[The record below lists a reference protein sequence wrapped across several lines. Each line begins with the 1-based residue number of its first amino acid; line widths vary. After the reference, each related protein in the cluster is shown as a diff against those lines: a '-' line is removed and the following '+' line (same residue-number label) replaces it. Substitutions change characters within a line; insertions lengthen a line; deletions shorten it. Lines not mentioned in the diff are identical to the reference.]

1 MTEKTMFRLNPAKNP
16 FLGNLPPNAFEDLM
30 GRAKILQLHDGD
42 VFIREGEPSD
52 SMYFVNFG
60 EVAILKGG
68 VEIDRQRAGGVIG
81 EMGVLTKAARSATIK
96 CVGEVELLRVEAEDF
111 IRIVD
116 SQPAM
121 LRNLVIDQLQK
132 VTSSQD
138 VRVNQGK
145 QIVEAKEVFG
155 RLVSPE
161 VYERVISKRKPEEM
175 LSGTLEDAAV
185 LFFDIRGFSTASEKM
200 GPQPLLKAL
209 NDHLG
214 IINARVSKH
223 RGTIVNFI
231 GDAVLAIFGCPVPLP
246 DAAGAA
252 VRCYLEAREELN
264 DFHQKRKETGE
275 HCFELGAGINFGG
288 LVSGAIGSKERMSY
302 SVLGDEVNLA
312 ARLEGLTRHYP
323 TEVIFSESCFDQL
336 PDDLKQQ
343 SLLMDRCTVKGR
355 KSPTGLYSLIAMSDA
370 DKSAYDAALNKYLA
384 GDFLAAESAFNGI
397 PGPLAAYMRR
407 RCGQLQVEQ
416 GKFWP
421 GYYQWDV
428 K

>member
-1 MTEKTMFRLNPAKNP
+1 MTDKTMFRLNPAKNP
-16 FLGNLPPNAFEDLM
+16 FLGNLPEAAMEDLM
-30 GRAKILQLHDGD
+30 GRAKVQQLQDGD

-52 SMYFVNFG
+52 SIYFINFG
-60 EVAILKGG
+60 EVVILKGG
-68 VEIDRQRAGGVIG
+68 VEIDRQGAGGVIG
-81 EMGVLTKAARSATIK
+81 EMGVLTKAPRSATIK
-96 CVGEVELLRVEAEDF
+96 CIAEVELLRVEADDF
-111 IRIVD
+111 VRIVD

-121 LRNLVIDQLQK
+121 LRNLVIDQLRK

-161 VYERVISKRKPEEM
+161 VYERVISKRNAEE
-175 LSGTLEDAAV
+175 LLNGTLEDSAV
-185 LFFDIRGFSTASEKM
+185 LFFDIKGFSTAAEKM

-209 NDHLG
+209 NEHLSV
-214 IINARVSKH
+214 INARISKH
-223 RGTIVNFI
+223 RGIVVNFI

-246 DAAGAA
+246 DPAAAA
-252 VRCYLEAREELN
+252 VRCYLEAREELAA
-264 DFHQKRKETGE
+264 FHQYRKETGE
-275 HCFELGAGINFGG
+275 HCFDLGAGINFGS
-288 LVSGAIGSKERMSY
+288 LVAGGIGSKERFSY
-302 SVLGDEVNLA
+302 TVLGDEVNLA
-312 ARLEGLTRHYP
+312 ARLESLTRHYP
-323 TEVIFSESCFDQL
+323 TEVIFSESCYDKL
-336 PDDLKQQ
+336 PGDLKSQ

-355 KSPTGLYSLIAMSDA
+355 KSPTGLYTLLPVSDA
-370 DKSAYDAALNKYLA
+370 EKAAYDEALNKYLA
-384 GDFLAAESAFNGI
+384 GDFLAAESAFNAI

-421 GYYQWDV
+421 GYYSWEV

>member
-1 MTEKTMFRLNPAKNP
+1 MTDKTIFRLNPAKNP
-16 FLGNLPPNAFEDLM
+16 FLGNLPEPALEELM
-30 GRAKILQLHDGD
+30 SRARVLQLHEGD

-52 SMYFVNFG
+52 SIYFINLG
-60 EVAILKGG
+60 EVVILKGG
-68 VEIDRQRAGGVIG
+68 VEIDRQRTGGAIG
-81 EMGVLTKAARSATIK
+81 EMGVLTGTVRSATIK
-96 CVGEVELLRVEAEDF
+96 CVGAVELLRVEAEDF

-121 LRNLVIDQLQK
+121 LRQLVIDQLTK
-132 VTSSQD
+132 VKSSHD
-138 VRVNQGK
+138 VRENQGK

-185 LFFDIRGFSTASEKM
+185 LFFDIRGFSNASEKM

-209 NDHLG
+209 NEHLA
-214 IINARVSKH
+214 IINARVAKH

-264 DFHQKRKETGE
+264 AFHQHRKATGE
-275 HCFELGAGINFGG
+275 HCFDLGAGINYGG

-312 ARLEGLTRHYP
+312 ARLEGLTRYYP
-323 TEVIFSESCFDQL
+323 TEVIFSESCYDQL
-336 PDDLKQQ
+336 PQDLKQQ

-355 KSPTGLYSLIAMSDA
+355 KSPTGLYTTLVMSEME
-370 DKSAYDAALNKYLA
+370 KQAYDAALNKYLT
-384 GDFLAAESAFNGI
+384 GDFLAAESAFNDI

-416 GKFWP
+416 GRFWP
-421 GYYQWDV
+421 GHYSWEV

>member
-1 MTEKTMFRLNPAKNP
+1 MFRLNPANNP
-16 FLGNLPPNAFEDLM
+16 FLGNLPESAFDDLM
-30 GRAKILQLHDGD
+30 SRAKIQQLHDGD

-52 SMYFVNFG
+52 SMYFVNYG
-60 EVAILKGG
+60 EVVILKGG

-81 EMGVLTKAARSATIK
+81 EMGVLTGAPRSATIK
-96 CVGEVELLRVEAEDF
+96 CAGEVEVLRVEAEDF

-121 LRNLVIDQLQK
+121 LRNLVIDQLKK

-138 VRVNQGK
+138 VRVNQHK

-185 LFFDIRGFSTASEKM
+185 LFFDIRGFSNASEKM

-264 DFHQKRKETGE
+264 AFHHHRRETGE
-275 HCFELGAGINFGG
+275 HCFDLGAGINYGG

-312 ARLEGLTRHYP
+312 ARLEGLTRYYP
-323 TEVIFSESCFDQL
+323 TEVIFSESCYDQL
-336 PDDLKQQ
+336 PADLKQE

-355 KSPTGLYSLIAMSDA
+355 KSPTGLYTLLPMPDA
-370 DKSAYDAALNKYLA
+370 DKAAYDAALNKYLS
-384 GDFLAAESAFNGI
+384 GDFLAAESAFNSI

-416 GKFWP
+416 GKFWA

>member
-1 MTEKTMFRLNPAKNP
+1 MSEKTLFRLNPAKNP
-16 FLGNLPPNAFEDLM
+16 FLGNLPEKAFEDLM
-30 GRAKILQLHDGD
+30 GRAKVQQLHDGD

-52 SMYFVNFG
+52 SMYFVNYG
-60 EVAILKGG
+60 EVVILKGG

-96 CVGEVELLRVEAEDF
+96 CAGEVELLRVEAEDF
-111 IRIVD
+111 VRIVD

-132 VTSSQD
+132 VTSSHD
-138 VRVNQGK
+138 VREKQGK

-161 VYERVISKRKPEEM
+161 VYERVISKRNADD
-175 LSGTLEDAAV
+175 LLNGTIEDAAV
-185 LFFDIRGFSTASEKM
+185 LFFDIKGFSTAAEKM

-209 NDHLG
+209 NEHLT
-214 IINARVSKH
+214 IINARISKH
-223 RGTIVNFI
+223 RGIVVNFI
-231 GDAVLAIFGCPVPLP
+231 GDAVLAIFGCPVPMP
-246 DAAGAA
+246 DAAAA
-252 VRCYLEAREELN
+252 GVRCYLEARAELN
-264 DFHQKRKETGE
+264 AFHQHRKATGE
-275 HCFELGAGINFGG
+275 HCFELGAGINYGSLVAGG
-288 LVSGAIGSKERMSY
+288 IGSKERFSY
-302 SVLGDEVNLA
+302 TVLGDEVNLA

-323 TEVIFSESCFDQL
+323 TEVIFSESCYDQL
-336 PDDLKQQ
+336 PADLKAQ

-355 KSPTGLYSLIAMSDA
+355 KSPTGLYSLLPMSDA
-370 DKSAYDAALNKYLA
+370 DKEAYDAALNKYLA
-384 GDFLAAESAFNGI
+384 GDFLAAEGAFNSI
-397 PGPLAAYMRR
+397 PGPLPAYMRR

>member
-1 MTEKTMFRLNPAKNP
+1 MTVKTIFRLNPAKNP
-16 FLGNLPPNAFEDLM
+16 FLGNLPEEAMEDLLD
-30 GRAKILQLHDGD
+30 RAKVMELVDGD

-52 SMYFVNFG
+52 SIYFVNYG

-68 VEIDRQRAGGVIG
+68 IEIDRQRAGGAIG
-81 EMGVLTKAARSATIK
+81 EMGVLTGSPRSATVS
-96 CVGEVELLRVEAEDF
+96 CVGEVEVLRIEAADF

-121 LRNLVIDQLQK
+121 LRNLVIDQLRK
-132 VTSSQD
+132 VTTSQD
-138 VRVNQGK
+138 VRVNQGR
-145 QIVEAKEVFG
+145 QIVEAKEIFG

-161 VYERVISKRKPEEM
+161 VYERIISKRKPEEM

-185 LFFDIRGFSTASEKM
+185 LFFDIRGFSNASEKM

-209 NDHLG
+209 NDHLA

-231 GDAVLAIFGCPVPLP
+231 GDAVLAVFGCPVPLP
-246 DAAGAA
+246 DAAAAA
-252 VRCYLEAREELN
+252 VRCYLEARDEL
-264 DFHQKRKETGE
+264 DAFHQHREATGE
-275 HCFELGAGINFGG
+275 HCFDLGAGINYGG
-288 LVSGAIGSKERMSY
+288 LVSGAIGSKERLSY

-312 ARLEGLTRHYP
+312 ARLEALTRHYP
-323 TEVIFSESCFDQL
+323 TEIIFSESCYDQL
-336 PDDLKQQ
+336 PADLQQQ
-343 SLLMDRCTVKGR
+343 SILMDRCTVKGR
-355 KSPTGLYSLIAMSDA
+355 KSPTGLYTLLPMA
-370 DKSAYDAALNKYLA
+370 DGEKAAYDAALNKYVG
-384 GDFLAAESAFNGI
+384 GDFLAAESAFNAI

-421 GYYQWDV
+421 GYYAWEV

>member
-1 MTEKTMFRLNPAKNP
+1 MNDKTIFRLNPAKNP
-16 FLGNLPPNAFEDLM
+16 FLGNLPEEAMEELM
-30 GRAKILQLHDGD
+30 GRAKVERLRDGD
-42 VFIREGEPSD
+42 VFIREGDPSD
-52 SMYFVNFG
+52 SIYFINYG
-60 EVAILKGG
+60 EVIIMKGG
-68 VEIDRQRAGGVIG
+68 VEIDRQRAGGAIG
-81 EMGVLTKAARSATIK
+81 EMGVLTNSNRSATVQ
-96 CVGEVELLRVEAEDF
+96 CAGEVEVMRVESADF
-111 IRIVD
+111 IHIVD

-121 LRNLVIDQLQK
+121 LRNLVLDQLRK
-132 VTSSQD
+132 VTTSQG

-145 QIVEAKEVFG
+145 QIVEAKEIFG

-161 VYERVISKRKPEEM
+161 VYEHVISKRKPEEM

-185 LFFDIRGFSTASEKM
+185 LFFDIRGFSNASEKM

-209 NDHLG
+209 NEHLA
-214 IINARVSKH
+214 IINARVAKH

-231 GDAVLAIFGCPVPLP
+231 GDAVLAVFGCPVPLP
-246 DAAGAA
+246 DAAAAA
-252 VRCYLEAREELN
+252 VNCYLEAREEL
-264 DFHQKRKETGE
+264 DVFHQKRKATGE
-275 HCFELGAGINFGG
+275 HSFELGAGINYGG
-288 LVSGAIGSKERMSY
+288 LVSGAIGSKERLSY

-323 TEVIFSESCFDQL
+323 TEIIFSESCYDQL
-336 PDDLKQQ
+336 PADLRQR

-355 KSPTGLYSLIAMSDA
+355 KSPTGLYTLLPMTDA
-370 DKSAYDAALNKYLA
+370 EKATYEVALNKYLG
-384 GDFLAAESAFNGI
+384 GDFLGAESAFNGI

-421 GYYQWDV
+421 GYYSWDV

>member
-1 MTEKTMFRLNPAKNP
+1 MSEKTLFRLNPAKNP
-16 FLGNLPPNAFEDLM
+16 FLGNLPEKAFEDLM
-30 GRAKILQLHDGD
+30 GRAKVQQLHDGD

-52 SMYFVNFG
+52 SMYFVNYG
-60 EVAILKGG
+60 EVVILKGG

-96 CVGEVELLRVEAEDF
+96 CAGEVELLRVEAEDF
-111 IRIVD
+111 VRIVD

-132 VTSSQD
+132 VTSSHD
-138 VRVNQGK
+138 VREKQGK

-161 VYERVISKRKPEEM
+161 VYERVISKRNADD
-175 LSGTLEDAAV
+175 LLNGTIEDAAV
-185 LFFDIRGFSTASEKM
+185 LFFDIKGFSTAAEKM

-209 NDHLG
+209 NEHLT
-214 IINARVSKH
+214 IINARISKH
-223 RGTIVNFI
+223 RGIVVNFI
-231 GDAVLAIFGCPVPLP
+231 GDAVLAIFGCPVPMP
-246 DAAGAA
+246 DAAAA
-252 VRCYLEAREELN
+252 GVRCYLEARAELN
-264 DFHQKRKETGE
+264 AFHQHRKATGE
-275 HCFELGAGINFGG
+275 HCFELGAGINYGSLVAGG
-288 LVSGAIGSKERMSY
+288 IGSKERFSY
-302 SVLGDEVNLA
+302 TVLGDEVNLA

-323 TEVIFSESCFDQL
+323 TEVIFSESCYDQL
-336 PDDLKQQ
+336 PADLKAQ

-355 KSPTGLYSLIAMSDA
+355 KSPTGLYSLLPMSDA
-370 DKSAYDAALNKYLA
+370 DKEAYDAALNKYLA
-384 GDFLAAESAFNGI
+384 GDFLAAESAFNSI
-397 PGPLAAYMRR
+397 PGPLPAYMRR

>member
-1 MTEKTMFRLNPAKNP
+1 MTDKTIFRLNPNKNP
-16 FLGNLPPNAFEDLM
+16 FLGNLPEEAMEDLIS
-30 GRAKILQLHDGD
+30 RAKIQRLQDGD

-52 SMYFVNFG
+52 SIYFINYG
-60 EVAILKGG
+60 EVVILKGG
-68 VEIDRQRAGGVIG
+68 VEIDHQRAGGVIG
-81 EMGVLTKAARSATIK
+81 EMGVLTNAPRSATIK
-96 CVGEVELLRVEAEDF
+96 CAGEVELLRVEAEDF
-111 IRIVD
+111 VRIVD

-121 LRNLVIDQLQK
+121 LRNLVIDQLRK

-209 NDHLG
+209 NEHLA
-214 IINARVSKH
+214 IINARVAKH

-246 DAAGAA
+246 DAAAAA
-252 VRCYLEAREELN
+252 VRCYLEANEELSA
-264 DFHQKRKETGE
+264 FHQYRKETGE
-275 HCFELGAGINFGG
+275 HCFDLGAGINYGG

-312 ARLEGLTRHYP
+312 ARLESLTRHYP
-323 TEVIFSESCFDQL
+323 TEVIFSESCYDQL
-336 PDDLKQQ
+336 PEDLKKQ

-355 KSPTGLYSLIAMSDA
+355 KSPTGLYSLLPMSDA
-370 DKSAYDAALNKYLA
+370 EKAAYDAALNKYIA
-384 GDFLAAESAFNGI
+384 GDFFAAESAFNEI

-416 GKFWP
+416 GRFWP
-421 GYYQWDV
+421 GYYSWEV

>member
-1 MTEKTMFRLNPAKNP
+1 MTDKTIFRLNPAKNP
-16 FLGNLPPNAFEDLM
+16 FLGNLPEAAMEDLL
-30 GRAKILQLHDGD
+30 GRAKVQQLKEGET
-42 VFIREGEPSD
+42 FIREGEPSD
-52 SMYFVNFG
+52 SIYFVNYG
-60 EVAILKGG
+60 EVVILKRG
-68 VEIDRQRAGGVIG
+68 VEIDRQRSGGVIG
-81 EMGVLTKAARSATIK
+81 EMGVLTKAPRSATIK
-96 CVGEVELLRVEAEDF
+96 CAGDVELLRVEAGDF

-121 LRNLVIDQLQK
+121 LRQLVIDQLNK
-132 VTSSQD
+132 VTSSHD
-138 VRVNQGK
+138 VREKQGK

-209 NDHLG
+209 NEHLA
-214 IINARVSKH
+214 IINARVAKH

-264 DFHQKRKETGE
+264 AFHQHRKQTGE
-275 HCFELGAGINFGG
+275 HCFELGAGINYGG

-336 PDDLKQQ
+336 PPDLKAQ

-355 KSPTGLYSLIAMSDA
+355 KSPTGLYSLLPMADA
-370 DKSAYDAALNKYLA
+370 DKVAYDAALNKYLA
-384 GDFLAAESAFNGI
+384 GDFLAAESSFNDI

>member
-1 MTEKTMFRLNPAKNP
+1 MSEKTLFRLNPAKNP
-16 FLGNLPPNAFEDLM
+16 FLGNLPEKAFEDLM
-30 GRAKILQLHDGD
+30 GRAKVQQLHDGD

-52 SMYFVNFG
+52 SMYFVNYG
-60 EVAILKGG
+60 EVVILKGG

-96 CVGEVELLRVEAEDF
+96 CAGEVELLRVEAEDF
-111 IRIVD
+111 VRIVD

-132 VTSSQD
+132 VTSSHD
-138 VRVNQGK
+138 VREKQGK

-161 VYERVISKRKPEEM
+161 VYERVISKRNADD
-175 LSGTLEDAAV
+175 LLNGTIEDAAV
-185 LFFDIRGFSTASEKM
+185 LFFDIKGFSTAAEKM

-209 NDHLG
+209 NEHLA
-214 IINARVSKH
+214 IINARISKH
-223 RGTIVNFI
+223 RGIVVNFI
-231 GDAVLAIFGCPVPLP
+231 GDAVLAIFGCPVPMP
-246 DAAGAA
+246 DAAAA
-252 VRCYLEAREELN
+252 GVRCYLEARAELN
-264 DFHQKRKETGE
+264 AFHQHRKATGE
-275 HCFELGAGINFGG
+275 HCFELGAGINYGSLVAGG
-288 LVSGAIGSKERMSY
+288 IGSKERFSY
-302 SVLGDEVNLA
+302 TVLGDEVNLA

-323 TEVIFSESCFDQL
+323 TEVIFSESCYDQL
-336 PDDLKQQ
+336 PADLKAQ

-355 KSPTGLYSLIAMSDA
+355 KSPTGLYSLLPMSDA
-370 DKSAYDAALNKYLA
+370 DKEAYDAALNKYLA
-384 GDFLAAESAFNGI
+384 GDFLAAESAFNSI
-397 PGPLAAYMRR
+397 PGPLPAYMRR

>member
-1 MTEKTMFRLNPAKNP
+1 MTDKTIFRLNPAKNP
-16 FLGNLPPNAFEDLM
+16 FLGNLPEEAMEDLI
-30 GRAKILQLHDGD
+30 GRAKVLQLPDGE

-52 SMYFVNFG
+52 SIYFINFG

-68 VEIDRQRAGGVIG
+68 VEIDHQRAGGVIG
-81 EMGVLTKAARSATIK
+81 EMGVLTNSNRSATVR
-96 CVGEVELLRVEAEDF
+96 CVGEVEVLRVEAVDF

-121 LRNLVIDQLQK
+121 LRNLVIDQLRK
-132 VTSSQD
+132 VTTSQD

-145 QIVEAKEVFG
+145 QIVEAKEIFG

-161 VYERVISKRKPEEM
+161 VYEHVISKRKPEEM

-185 LFFDIRGFSTASEKM
+185 LFFDIRGFSNASEKM

-209 NDHLG
+209 NEHLA
-214 IINARVSKH
+214 IINARVARH

-231 GDAVLAIFGCPVPLP
+231 GDAVLAVFGCPVPLP
-246 DAAGAA
+246 DAAAAA
-252 VRCYLEAREELN
+252 VRCYLEAREELTV
-264 DFHQKRKETGE
+264 FHERRKATGE
-275 HCFELGAGINFGG
+275 HSFELGAGINYGG
-288 LVSGAIGSKERMSY
+288 LVSGAIGSKERLSY

-323 TEVIFSESCFDQL
+323 TEIIFSETCYDQL
-336 PDDLKQQ
+336 PMELQQ
-343 SLLMDRCTVKGR
+343 RALLMDRCTVKGR
-355 KSPTGLYSLIAMSDA
+355 KSPTGLYTLLPMTDA
-370 DKSAYDAALNKYLA
+370 DKAAYELALNKYLG
-384 GDFLAAESAFNGI
+384 GDFLAAESTFNQI
-397 PGPLAAYMRR
+397 PGPLGAYMRR

-421 GYYQWDV
+421 GYYSWDV

>member
-1 MTEKTMFRLNPAKNP
+1 MTDKTMFRLNPAKNP
-16 FLGNLPPNAFEDLM
+16 FLGNLPEAALEDLI
-30 GRAKILQLHDGD
+30 GRAKIQQLHEGD

-52 SMYFVNFG
+52 SIYFINFG
-60 EVAILKGG
+60 DVVILKGG
-68 VEIDRQRAGGVIG
+68 VEIDHQHAGGVIG
-81 EMGVLTKAARSATIK
+81 EMGVLTNAPRSATIK
-96 CVGEVELLRVEAEDF
+96 CAGEVELLRVEAEDF
-111 IRIVD
+111 VRIVD

-121 LRNLVIDQLQK
+121 LRNLVIDQLKK

-185 LFFDIRGFSTASEKM
+185 LFFDIRGFSNASEKM

-264 DFHQKRKETGE
+264 AFHQHRRATGE
-275 HCFELGAGINFGG
+275 HCFDLGAGINFGG

-312 ARLEGLTRHYP
+312 ARLEGLTRYYP
-323 TEVIFSESCFDQL
+323 TEVIFSESCYDQL
-336 PDDLKQQ
+336 PGDLKQEA
-343 SLLMDRCTVKGR
+343 LLMDRCTVKGR
-355 KSPTGLYSLIAMSDA
+355 KSPTGLYTLLPMPNA
-370 DKSAYDAALNKYLA
+370 DREAYDAALNKYLS
-384 GDFLAAESAFNGI
+384 GDFLAAESAFNAI

-421 GYYQWDV
+421 GYYSWEV

>member
-1 MTEKTMFRLNPAKNP
+1 MTDKTIFRLNPAKNP
-16 FLGNLPPNAFEDLM
+16 FLGNLPEAAMQDLIS
-30 GRAKILQLHDGD
+30 RAKVQQLQEGD

-52 SMYFVNFG
+52 SIYFINYG
-60 EVAILKGG
+60 EVVILKGG
-68 VEIDRQRAGGVIG
+68 VEIDHQHAGGVIG
-81 EMGVLTKAARSATIK
+81 EMGVLTNAARSATIK
-96 CVGEVELLRVEAEDF
+96 CACEVELLRVEAEDSV
-111 IRIVD
+111 RIVD

-121 LRNLVIDQLQK
+121 LRNLVIDQLRK
-132 VTSSQD
+132 VTSSQN
-138 VRVNQGK
+138 VRVDQGK

-214 IINARVSKH
+214 IINARVAKH

-246 DAAGAA
+246 DAAAAA
-252 VRCYLEAREELN
+252 VRCYLEAREELSA
-264 DFHQKRKETGE
+264 FHQHRKETGE
-275 HCFELGAGINFGG
+275 HCFDLGAGINFGG

-323 TEVIFSESCFDQL
+323 TEVIFSESCYDQL
-336 PDDLKQQ
+336 PEELKQQ

-355 KSPTGLYSLIAMSDA
+355 KSPTGLYTLLPMSAEDMA
-370 DKSAYDAALNKYLA
+370 AYDAALNKYLA
-384 GDFLAAESAFNGI
+384 GDFLAAESAFNAI

-416 GKFWP
+416 GKFWA
-421 GYYQWDV
+421 GYYSWDV

>member
-1 MTEKTMFRLNPAKNP
+1 MSEKTLFRLNPAKNP
-16 FLGNLPPNAFEDLM
+16 FLGNLPQNAFEELM
-30 GRAKILQLHDGD
+30 SRSRVLQLKDGE
-42 VFIREGEPSD
+42 VFIREGDPSD
-52 SMYFVNFG
+52 SMYFVNYG
-60 EVAILKGG
+60 EVVILKGP

-81 EMGVLTKAARSATIK
+81 EMGVLTKAPRSATIR
-96 CVGEVELLRVEAEDF
+96 CAGDVELLRIEAEDF

-132 VTSSQD
+132 VTSSHD
-138 VRVNQGK
+138 VREKQGK

-161 VYERVISKRKPEEM
+161 VYERVISKRNADD
-175 LSGTLEDAAV
+175 LLNGTLEDAAV
-185 LFFDIRGFSTASEKM
+185 LFFDIKGFSTAAEKM

-209 NDHLG
+209 NEHLA
-214 IINARVSKH
+214 IINARISKH
-223 RGTIVNFI
+223 RGIVVNFI
-231 GDAVLAIFGCPVPLP
+231 GDAVLAIFGCPVPAA
-246 DAAGAA
+246 DAAAA
-252 VRCYLEAREELN
+252 GVRCYLEARAELN
-264 DFHQKRKETGE
+264 AFHQHRKETGE
-275 HCFELGAGINFGG
+275 HCFELGAGINYGSLVAGG
-288 LVSGAIGSKERMSY
+288 IGSKERFSY
-302 SVLGDEVNLA
+302 TVLGDEVNLA

-323 TEVIFSESCFDQL
+323 TEVIFSESCYDQL
-336 PDDLKQQ
+336 PADLKAQA
-343 SLLMDRCTVKGR
+343 LLMDRCTVKGR
-355 KSPTGLYSLIAMSDA
+355 KSPTGLYSLIDMPDA
-370 DKSAYDAALNKYLA
+370 ERDAYDAALNKYLA
-384 GDFLAAESAFNGI
+384 GDFLAAECAFNTI

>member
-1 MTEKTMFRLNPAKNP
+1 MTDKTIFRLNPAKNP
-16 FLGNLPPNAFEDLM
+16 FLGNLPPEAMEDLIS
-30 GRAKILQLHDGD
+30 RAKIQQLQEGD

-52 SMYFVNFG
+52 SIYFINYG
-60 EVAILKGG
+60 EVVILKGG

-81 EMGVLTKAARSATIK
+81 EMGVLTGAQRSATIK
-96 CVGEVELLRVEAEDF
+96 CAAEVELLRVEAADF

-121 LRNLVIDQLQK
+121 LRNLVIDQLKK

-138 VRVNQGK
+138 VRVNQGR
-145 QIVEAKEVFG
+145 QIVEAKEIFG

-161 VYERVISKRKPEEM
+161 VYEHVISKRKPEEM

-185 LFFDIRGFSTASEKM
+185 LFFDIRGFSNASEKM

-209 NDHLG
+209 NEHLA
-214 IINARVSKH
+214 IINSRVAKH

-231 GDAVLAIFGCPVPLP
+231 GDAVLAIFGCPVPLT
-246 DAAGAA
+246 DAAAA
-252 VRCYLEAREELN
+252 AARCYLEAREELRA
-264 DFHQKRKETGE
+264 FHQHRRGTGE
-275 HCFELGAGINFGG
+275 HCFDLGAGINFGG
-288 LVSGAIGSKERMSY
+288 LVSGAIGSKERLSY

-312 ARLEGLTRHYP
+312 ARLESLTRHYP
-323 TEVIFSESCFDQL
+323 TEVIFSESCYDQL
-336 PDDLKQQ
+336 PADLKQQ
-343 SLLMDRCTVKGR
+343 ALHMDRCTVKGR
-355 KSPTGLYSLIAMSDA
+355 KSPTGLYTLLPMSDA
-370 DKSAYDAALNKYLA
+370 EKAAYEAALNKYIA
-384 GDFLAAESAFNGI
+384 GDFLAAESAFNDI
-397 PGPLAAYMRR
+397 PGPLPAYMRR

-421 GYYQWDV
+421 GYYSWEV

>member
-1 MTEKTMFRLNPAKNP
+1 MSEKTLFRLNPAKNP
-16 FLGNLPPNAFEDLM
+16 FLGNLPENAFEALM
-30 GRAKILQLHDGD
+30 SRARVLQLKDGD
-42 VFIREGEPSD
+42 VFIREGDPSD
-52 SMYFVNFG
+52 SMYFVNDG
-60 EVAILKGG
+60 EVVILKGP

-81 EMGVLTKAARSATIK
+81 EMGVLTKAPRSATIR
-96 CVGEVELLRVEAEDF
+96 CVGDVELLRIEAEDF

-132 VTSSQD
+132 VTSSHD
-138 VRVNQGK
+138 VREKQGK

-161 VYERVISKRKPEEM
+161 VYERVISKRNADD
-175 LSGTLEDAAV
+175 LLNGTLEDAAV
-185 LFFDIRGFSTASEKM
+185 LFFDIKGFSTAAEKM

-209 NDHLG
+209 NEHLA
-214 IINARVSKH
+214 IINARISKH
-223 RGTIVNFI
+223 RGIVVNFI
-231 GDAVLAIFGCPVPLP
+231 GDAVLAIFGCPVPAP
-246 DAAGAA
+246 DAAAA
-252 VRCYLEAREELN
+252 GVRCYLEARAELN
-264 DFHQKRKETGE
+264 AFHQHRKETGE
-275 HCFELGAGINFGG
+275 HCFELGAGINYGSLVAGG
-288 LVSGAIGSKERMSY
+288 IGSKERFSY
-302 SVLGDEVNLA
+302 TVLGDEVNLA

-323 TEVIFSESCFDQL
+323 TEVIFSESCYDQL
-336 PDDLKQQ
+336 PADLKAQ

-355 KSPTGLYSLIAMSDA
+355 KSPTGLYSLIDMADA
-370 DKSAYDAALNKYLA
+370 EREAYDAALNKYLA
-384 GDFLAAESAFNGI
+384 GDFLAAECAFNTI

>member
-1 MTEKTMFRLNPAKNP
+1 MTDKTIFRLNPAKNP
-16 FLGNLPPNAFEDLM
+16 FLGNLPEPALEELM
-30 GRAKILQLHDGD
+30 SRARVHQLHEGD

-52 SMYFVNFG
+52 SIYFINLG
-60 EVAILKGG
+60 EVVILKGG
-68 VEIDRQRAGGVIG
+68 VEIDRQRTGGAIG
-81 EMGVLTKAARSATIK
+81 EMGVLTGTVRSATIK

-121 LRNLVIDQLQK
+121 LRQLVIDQLTK
-132 VTSSQD
+132 VKSSHD
-138 VRVNQGK
+138 VRENQGK

-185 LFFDIRGFSTASEKM
+185 LFFDIRGFSNASEKM

-209 NDHLG
+209 NEHLA
-214 IINARVSKH
+214 IINARVAKH

-264 DFHQKRKETGE
+264 AFHQHRKATGE
-275 HCFELGAGINFGG
+275 HCFDLGAGINYGG

-312 ARLEGLTRHYP
+312 ARLEGLTRYYP
-323 TEVIFSESCFDQL
+323 TEVIFSESCYDQL
-336 PDDLKQQ
+336 PQDLKQQ
-343 SLLMDRCTVKGR
+343 SLLIDRCTVKGR
-355 KSPTGLYSLIAMSDA
+355 KSPTGLYTILAMSEA
-370 DKSAYDAALNKYLA
+370 EKQAYDAALNKYLT
-384 GDFLAAESAFNGI
+384 GDFLAAESAFNNI
-397 PGPLAAYMRR
+397 PGALAAYMRR

-421 GYYQWDV
+421 GYYSWEV

>member
-1 MTEKTMFRLNPAKNP
+1 MTDKTIFRLNPAKNP
-16 FLGNLPPNAFEDLM
+16 FLGNLPEDAMEELM
-30 GRAKILQLHDGD
+30 SLAKILSLKEDD

-52 SMYFVNFG
+52 SIYFVNYG
-60 EVAILKGG
+60 EVTILKGD
-68 VEIDRQRAGGVIG
+68 VEIDRQGGGGVIG
-81 EMGVLTKAARSATIK
+81 EMGVLTGAPRSATIK
-96 CVGEVELLRVEAEDF
+96 CACEVELLRIEAGDF

-121 LRNLVIDQLQK
+121 LRNLVIDQLKK
-132 VTSSQD
+132 VTSSHA
-138 VRVNQGK
+138 VRENQGR

-185 LFFDIRGFSTASEKM
+185 LFFDIRGFSNASEKM

-214 IINARVSKH
+214 IINARVAKH

-246 DAAGAA
+246 DAAAAA
-252 VRCYLEAREELN
+252 VRCYLEARAELAA
-264 DFHQKRKETGE
+264 FHDERRRTGE
-275 HCFELGAGINFGG
+275 HCFDLGAGINFGG
-288 LVSGAIGSKERMSY
+288 LVSGAIGSKERLSY

-323 TEVIFSESCFDQL
+323 TEVIFSESCYDQL
-336 PDDLKQQ
+336 PEDLKKQA
-343 SLLMDRCTVKGR
+343 LLMDRCTVKGR
-355 KSPTGLYSLIAMSDA
+355 KSPTGLYSLLPMSNA
-370 DKSAYDAALNKYLA
+370 EMVAYDAALNKYLA
-384 GDFLAAESAFNGI
+384 GDFLAAESAFNEI
-397 PGPLAAYMRR
+397 PGPLPAYMRR

-421 GYYQWDV
+421 GYYSWEV

>member
-1 MTEKTMFRLNPAKNP
+1 MTDKTIFRLNPAKNP
-16 FLGNLPPNAFEDLM
+16 FLGNLPEAAMEDLIS
-30 GRAKILQLHDGD
+30 RAKIQQLQDGD

-52 SMYFVNFG
+52 SIYFINYG
-60 EVAILKGG
+60 EVVILKGG
-68 VEIDRQRAGGVIG
+68 VVIDHQRAGGVIG
-81 EMGVLTKAARSATIK
+81 EMGVLTNAPRSATIK
-96 CVGEVELLRVEAEDF
+96 CAGEVELLRVEAEDF
-111 IRIVD
+111 VRIVD

-121 LRNLVIDQLQK
+121 LRNLVIDQLRK
-132 VTSSQD
+132 VTSSQN
-138 VRVNQGK
+138 VRVDQGK

-214 IINARVSKH
+214 IINARVAKH

-246 DAAGAA
+246 DAAAAA
-252 VRCYLEAREELN
+252 VRCYLEAREELAA
-264 DFHQKRKETGE
+264 FHQHRKVTGE
-275 HCFELGAGINFGG
+275 HCFDLGAGINFGG

-323 TEVIFSESCFDQL
+323 TEVIFSESCYDQL
-336 PDDLKQQ
+336 PEELKKKA
-343 SLLMDRCTVKGR
+343 LLMDRCTVKGR
-355 KSPTGLYSLIAMSDA
+355 KSPTGLYSLLPMSAEDMA
-370 DKSAYDAALNKYLA
+370 GYDAALNKYLA
-384 GDFLAAESAFNGI
+384 GDFLAAESAFNAI

-421 GYYQWDV
+421 GYYSWDV

>member
-1 MTEKTMFRLNPAKNP
+1 
-16 FLGNLPPNAFEDLM
+16 
-30 GRAKILQLHDGD
+30 
-42 VFIREGEPSD
+42 
-52 SMYFVNFG
+52 
-60 EVAILKGG
+60 
-68 VEIDRQRAGGVIG
+68 
-81 EMGVLTKAARSATIK
+81 
-96 CVGEVELLRVEAEDF
+96 
-111 IRIVD
+111 
-116 SQPAM
+116 M
-121 LRNLVIDQLQK
+121 LRQLVIDQLTK
-132 VTSSQD
+132 VKSSHD
-138 VRVNQGK
+138 VRENQGK

-185 LFFDIRGFSTASEKM
+185 LFFDIAGFSTASEKM

-209 NDHLG
+209 NEHLA
-214 IINARVSKH
+214 IINARVAKH

-264 DFHQKRKETGE
+264 AFHRHRKETGE
-275 HCFELGAGINFGG
+275 HCFELGAGINYGG

-312 ARLEGLTRHYP
+312 ARLEGLTRYYP

-336 PDDLKQQ
+336 PEDLKQQ
-343 SLLMDRCTVKGR
+343 SLLMDRCTVKGK
-355 KSPTGLYSLIAMSDA
+355 KSPTGLYTLLPMTDA
-370 DKSAYDAALNKYLA
+370 DRVGYDAALNKYLA
-384 GDFLAAESAFNGI
+384 GDFLGAETAFNDI
-397 PGPLAAYMRR
+397 PGPLSAYMRR

-421 GYYQWDV
+421 GFYQWDV

>member
-1 MTEKTMFRLNPAKNP
+1 MTDKTIFRLNPAKNP
-16 FLGNLPPNAFEDLM
+16 FLGNLPEPALEELM
-30 GRAKILQLHDGD
+30 SRARVLQLHEGD

-52 SMYFVNFG
+52 SIYFINLG
-60 EVAILKGG
+60 EVVILKGG
-68 VEIDRQRAGGVIG
+68 VEIDRQRTGGAIG
-81 EMGVLTKAARSATIK
+81 EMGVLTGTVRSATIK
-96 CVGEVELLRVEAEDF
+96 CVGAVELLRVEAEDF

-121 LRNLVIDQLQK
+121 LRQLVIDQLTK
-132 VTSSQD
+132 VKSSHD
-138 VRVNQGK
+138 VRENQGK

-185 LFFDIRGFSTASEKM
+185 LFFDIRGFSNASEKM

-209 NDHLG
+209 NEHLA
-214 IINARVSKH
+214 IINARVAKH

-264 DFHQKRKETGE
+264 AFHQHRKATGE
-275 HCFELGAGINFGG
+275 HCFDLGAGINYGG

-312 ARLEGLTRHYP
+312 ARLEGLTRYYP
-323 TEVIFSESCFDQL
+323 TEVIFSESCYDQL
-336 PDDLKQQ
+336 PQDLKQQ

-355 KSPTGLYSLIAMSDA
+355 KSPTGLYTTLVMSEME
-370 DKSAYDAALNKYLA
+370 KQAYDAALNKYLT
-384 GDFLAAESAFNGI
+384 GDFLAAESAFNDI

-421 GYYQWDV
+421 GHYSWEV

>member
-1 MTEKTMFRLNPAKNP
+1 MSEKTLFRLNPAKNP
-16 FLGNLPPNAFEDLM
+16 FLGNLPEKAFEDLM
-30 GRAKILQLHDGD
+30 GRAKVQQLHDGD

-52 SMYFVNFG
+52 SMYFVNYG
-60 EVAILKGG
+60 EVVILKGG

-96 CVGEVELLRVEAEDF
+96 CAGEVELLRVEAEDF
-111 IRIVD
+111 VRIVD

-132 VTSSQD
+132 VTSSHD
-138 VRVNQGK
+138 VREKQGK

-161 VYERVISKRKPEEM
+161 VYERVISKRNADD
-175 LSGTLEDAAV
+175 LLNGTIEDAAV
-185 LFFDIRGFSTASEKM
+185 LFFDIKGFSTAAEKM

-209 NDHLG
+209 NEHLT
-214 IINARVSKH
+214 IINARISKH
-223 RGTIVNFI
+223 RGIVVNFI
-231 GDAVLAIFGCPVPLP
+231 GDAVLAIFGCPVPMP
-246 DAAGAA
+246 DAAAA
-252 VRCYLEAREELN
+252 GVRCYLEARAELN
-264 DFHQKRKETGE
+264 AFHQHRKATGE
-275 HCFELGAGINFGG
+275 HCFELGAGINYGSLVAGG
-288 LVSGAIGSKERMSY
+288 IGSKERFSY
-302 SVLGDEVNLA
+302 TVLGDEVNLA

-323 TEVIFSESCFDQL
+323 TEVIFSESCYDQL
-336 PDDLKQQ
+336 PADLKAQ

-355 KSPTGLYSLIAMSDA
+355 KSPTGLYSLLPMSDA
-370 DKSAYDAALNKYLA
+370 DKEAYDAALNKYLA
-384 GDFLAAESAFNGI
+384 GDFLAAESAFNSI

>member
-1 MTEKTMFRLNPAKNP
+1 MTDKTIFRLSPEKNP
-16 FLGNLPPNAFEDLM
+16 FLGNLPEEAMEDLM
-30 GRAKILQLHDGD
+30 KLGKVQRLADGEA
-42 VFIREGEPSD
+42 FIREGEPSD
-52 SMYFVNFG
+52 SIYFISWG
-60 EVAILKGG
+60 EVAVVKGG
-68 VEIDRQRAGGVIG
+68 VEIDMMRTGGVIG
-81 EMGVLTKAARSATIK
+81 EMGVLKRLPRSATIK
-96 CVGEVELLRVEAEDF
+96 CKGEVELLRVEADDF
-111 IRIVD
+111 MRILD
-116 SQPAM
+116 GQPAIWRTM
-121 LRNLVIDQLQK
+121 LLEQMGK
-132 VTSSQD
+132 VTSSHD
-138 VRVNQGK
+138 VRETQGK
-145 QIVEAKEVFG
+145 QIKEAEVIFG

-161 VYERVISKRKPEEM
+161 VYERIISKRKPEEM

-185 LFFDIRGFSTASEKM
+185 LFFDIRGFSNASEKM

-264 DFHQKRKETGE
+264 AFHQNRRVTGE
-275 HCFELGAGINFGG
+275 HCFDLGAGINYGG

-312 ARLEGLTRHYP
+312 ARLEGLTRYYP
-323 TEVIFSESCFDQL
+323 TEVIFSESCYDQL
-336 PDDLKQQ
+336 PADLKQEA
-343 SLLMDRCTVKGR
+343 LLMDRCTVKGR
-355 KSPTGLYSLIAMSDA
+355 KSPTGLYTLLPMSDA
-370 DKSAYDAALNKYLA
+370 EKEAYDVALNKYLG
-384 GDFLAAESAFNGI
+384 GDFLAAESAFNEI

-421 GYYQWDV
+421 GYYSWEV

>member
-1 MTEKTMFRLNPAKNP
+1 MTDKTIFRLNPAKNP
-16 FLGNLPPNAFEDLM
+16 FLGNLPEAAMEDLIS
-30 GRAKILQLHDGD
+30 RAKVQQLQEGD

-52 SMYFVNFG
+52 SIYFINYG
-60 EVAILKGG
+60 EIVILKGG
-68 VEIDRQRAGGVIG
+68 VEIDRQHAGGVIG
-81 EMGVLTKAARSATIK
+81 EMGVLTNAPRSATIK
-96 CVGEVELLRVEAEDF
+96 CAAEVELLRVEADDF

-121 LRNLVIDQLQK
+121 LRNLVIDQLRK

-214 IINARVSKH
+214 IINARVAKH

-246 DAAGAA
+246 DAAAAA
-252 VRCYLEAREELN
+252 VRCYLEAREELRA
-264 DFHQKRKETGE
+264 FHQYRKETGE
-275 HCFELGAGINFGG
+275 HCFDLGAGINFGG

-323 TEVIFSESCFDQL
+323 TEVIFSESCYDQL
-336 PDDLKQQ
+336 PEDLKQQ

-355 KSPTGLYSLIAMSDA
+355 KSPTGLYSLLPMTVEDMT
-370 DKSAYDAALNKYLA
+370 AYDAALNKYLA
-384 GDFLAAESAFNGI
+384 GDFLAAESAFNAI

-421 GYYQWDV
+421 GYYSWDV

>member
-1 MTEKTMFRLNPAKNP
+1 MTDKTMFRLNPAKNP
-16 FLGNLPPNAFEDLM
+16 FLGNLPEAALEDLI
-30 GRAKILQLHDGD
+30 GRAKIQQLHEGD

-52 SMYFVNFG
+52 SIYFINFG
-60 EVAILKGG
+60 DVVILKGG
-68 VEIDRQRAGGVIG
+68 VEIDRQHAGGVIG
-81 EMGVLTKAARSATIK
+81 EMGVLTGAARSATIK
-96 CVGEVELLRVEAEDF
+96 CAGEVELLRVEAEDF
-111 IRIVD
+111 VRIVD

-132 VTSSQD
+132 VTSSHD
-138 VRVNQGK
+138 FRLNQGK
-145 QIVEAKEVFG
+145 QILEAKEVFG

-185 LFFDIRGFSTASEKM
+185 LFFDIRGFSNASEKM

-264 DFHQKRKETGE
+264 AFHQHRRETGE
-275 HCFELGAGINFGG
+275 HCFDLGAGINFGG

-312 ARLEGLTRHYP
+312 ARLEGLTRYYP

-336 PDDLKQQ
+336 PADLKQEA
-343 SLLMDRCTVKGR
+343 LLMDRCTVKGR
-355 KSPTGLYSLIAMSDA
+355 KSPTGLYTLLPMPNA
-370 DKSAYDAALNKYLA
+370 DREAYDAALNKYLS
-384 GDFLAAESAFNGI
+384 GDFLAAESAFNAI

-421 GYYQWDV
+421 GYYSWEV

>member
-1 MTEKTMFRLNPAKNP
+1 MSEKTLFRLNPAKNP
-16 FLGNLPPNAFEDLM
+16 FLGNLPEKAFEDLM
-30 GRAKILQLHDGD
+30 GRAKVQQLHDGD

-52 SMYFVNFG
+52 SMYFVNYG
-60 EVAILKGG
+60 EVVILKGG

-96 CVGEVELLRVEAEDF
+96 CAGEVELLRVEAEDF
-111 IRIVD
+111 VRIVD

-132 VTSSQD
+132 VTSSHD
-138 VRVNQGK
+138 VREKQGK

-161 VYERVISKRKPEEM
+161 VYERVISKRNADD
-175 LSGTLEDAAV
+175 LLNGTIEDAAV
-185 LFFDIRGFSTASEKM
+185 LFFDIKGFSTAAEKM

-209 NDHLG
+209 NEHLA
-214 IINARVSKH
+214 IINARISKH
-223 RGTIVNFI
+223 RGIVVNFI
-231 GDAVLAIFGCPVPLP
+231 GDAVLAIFGCPVPMP
-246 DAAGAA
+246 DAAAA
-252 VRCYLEAREELN
+252 GVRCYLEARAELN
-264 DFHQKRKETGE
+264 AFHQHRKATGE
-275 HCFELGAGINFGG
+275 HCFELGAGINYGSLVAGG
-288 LVSGAIGSKERMSY
+288 IGSKERFSY
-302 SVLGDEVNLA
+302 TVLGDEVNLA

-323 TEVIFSESCFDQL
+323 TEVIFSESCYDQL
-336 PDDLKQQ
+336 PADLKAQ

-355 KSPTGLYSLIAMSDA
+355 KSPTGLYSLLPM
-370 DKSAYDAALNKYLA
+370 YDAALNKYLA
-384 GDFLAAESAFNGI
+384 GDFLAAESAFNSI
-397 PGPLAAYMRR
+397 PGPLPAYMRR

>member
-1 MTEKTMFRLNPAKNP
+1 MSEKTLFRLNPAKNP
-16 FLGNLPPNAFEDLM
+16 FLGNLPQNAFEELM
-30 GRAKILQLHDGD
+30 SRSRVLQLKDGD
-42 VFIREGEPSD
+42 VFIREGDPSD
-52 SMYFVNFG
+52 SMYFVNYG
-60 EVAILKGG
+60 EVVILKGP

-81 EMGVLTKAARSATIK
+81 EMGVLTKAPRSATIQ
-96 CVGEVELLRVEAEDF
+96 CAGDVELLRIEAEDF

-132 VTSSQD
+132 VTSSHD
-138 VRVNQGK
+138 VREKQGK

-161 VYERVISKRKPEEM
+161 VYERVISKRNADD
-175 LSGTLEDAAV
+175 LLNGTLEDAAV
-185 LFFDIRGFSTASEKM
+185 LFFDIKGFSTAAEKM

-209 NDHLG
+209 NEHLA
-214 IINARVSKH
+214 IINARISKH
-223 RGTIVNFI
+223 RGIVVNFI
-231 GDAVLAIFGCPVPLP
+231 GDAVLAIFGCPVPAA
-246 DAAGAA
+246 DAAAA
-252 VRCYLEAREELN
+252 GVRCYLEARAELN
-264 DFHQKRKETGE
+264 AFHQHRKETGE
-275 HCFELGAGINFGG
+275 HCFELGAGINYGSLVAGG
-288 LVSGAIGSKERMSY
+288 IGSKERFSY
-302 SVLGDEVNLA
+302 TVLGDEVNLA

-323 TEVIFSESCFDQL
+323 TEVIFSESCYDQL
-336 PDDLKQQ
+336 PADLKAQA
-343 SLLMDRCTVKGR
+343 LLMDRCTVKGR
-355 KSPTGLYSLIAMSDA
+355 KSPTGLYSLIDMPDA
-370 DKSAYDAALNKYLA
+370 ERDAYDAALNKYLA
-384 GDFLAAESAFNGI
+384 GDFLAAECAFNTI